1 MIICYDIIG
10 GDNMLVSRTERHIIK
25 SSDSYFSLLLSF
37 CCQSKNLYNHA
48 NYLVRQEFTQNNKLM
63 EYKNLDK
70 ILKADEKYPDYRNMP
85 TAQSAQQILRLLDKN
100 WKAFMVSMKDWS
112 KHKEKY
118 SGRPKLPNYL
128 KKNGHYVLILTNQN
142 CKLKDGKIHFP
153 KVFQGFS
160 ITPKFTDKENFVSF
174 QQVRLIPHK
183 NRIAAE
189 VVYNIDVPE
198 LKEDNQRYIGIDI
211 GVSNLVTVC
220 NNISNKAFI
229 INGKPLKSINQYY
242 NKKISHYREVTKRM
256 NKIDYSKRMDRLT
269 EKRNSKIDDYLHKAS
284 RYIINHCVK
293 DDIHTIVIGK
303 NKEWKQ
309 NSRLSKKVNQNF
321 VQIPFARLIEM
332 IQYKAEEK
340 GIAVILTE
348 ESYTSGTSFIDGEEP
363 VKENYNKAR
372 RVHRGLFVSNGGI
385 KINADLNGAYQILK
399 KAVPIKWDR
408 GCVLHPF
415 VVNMT

>member
-1 MIICYDIIG
+1 M
-10 GDNMLVSRTERHIIK
+10 VSRTEKHIIK
-25 SSDSYFSLLLSF
+25 SSDNHFSLILSF
-37 CCQSKNLYNHA
+37 CQQSKNLYNHA
-48 NYLVRQEFTQNNKLM
+48 NYLIRQEFMKNKKLIK
-63 EYKNLDK
+63 YTDLDK
-70 ILKADEKYPDYRNMP
+70 ILKADEEYSDYQNMP

-100 WKAFMVSMKDWS
+100 WKAFMVSIKDWS
-112 KHKEKY
+112 KNKEKY
-118 SGRPKLPNYL
+118 SGRPELPKYL
-128 KKNGHYVLILTNQN
+128 KKNGSYILILTNQN

-153 KVFQGFS
+153 KVFQGFT
-160 ITPKFTDKENFVSF
+160 INPKFIEKENVVSF

-183 NRIAAE
+183 NRIVAE

-198 LKEDNQRYIGIDI
+198 IKADNQRYIGIDI
-211 GVSNLVTVC
+211 GINNLATVC
-220 NNISNKAFI
+220 NNIGGSAFI

-242 NKKISHYREVTKRM
+242 NKQVSRYREITKRM
-256 NKIDYSKRMDRLT
+256 NKADYSKRMDRLT

-284 RYIINHCVK
+284 RYIINYCVK
-293 DDIHTIVIGK
+293 NNIHTIVIGK

-348 ESYTSGTSFIDGEEP
+348 ESYTSGTSFIDNEEP

-372 RVHRGLFVSNGGI
+372 RIFRGLFVSNNGV

-399 KAVPIKWDR
+399 KVVPIKWDR

-415 VVNMT
+415 VVNVA

>member
-1 MIICYDIIG
+1 M
-10 GDNMLVSRTERHIIK
+10 VSRTEKHIIK
-25 SSDSYFSLLLSF
+25 SSDNHFYLILSF
-37 CCQSKNLYNHA
+37 CQQSKNLYNHA
-48 NYLVRQEFTQNNKLM
+48 NYLIRQEFMKNKKLIK
-63 EYKNLDK
+63 YTDLDK
-70 ILKADEKYPDYRNMP
+70 ILKADEEYSDYQNMP

-100 WKAFMVSMKDWS
+100 WKAFMVSIKDWS
-112 KHKEKY
+112 KNKEKY
-118 SGRPKLPNYL
+118 SGRPELPKYL
-128 KKNGHYVLILTNQN
+128 KKNGSYILILTNQN

-153 KVFQGFS
+153 KVFQGFT
-160 ITPKFTDKENFVSF
+160 INPKFIEKENVVSF

-183 NRIAAE
+183 NRIVAE

-198 LKEDNQRYIGIDI
+198 IKADNQRYIGIDI
-211 GVSNLVTVC
+211 GINNLATVC
-220 NNISNKAFI
+220 NNIGGSAFI

-242 NKKISHYREVTKRM
+242 NKQVSRYREITKRM
-256 NKIDYSKRMDRLT
+256 NKADYSKRMDRLT

-284 RYIINHCVK
+284 RYIINYCVK
-293 DDIHTIVIGK
+293 NNIHTIVIGK

-340 GIAVILTE
+340 GIAVMLTE
-348 ESYTSGTSFIDGEEP
+348 ESYTSGTSFIDNEEP

-372 RVHRGLFVSNGGI
+372 RISRGLFVSNNGV

-399 KAVPIKWDR
+399 KVVPIKWDR

-415 VVNMT
+415 VVNVA

>member
-1 MIICYDIIG
+1 M
-10 GDNMLVSRTERHIIK
+10 VSRTEKHIIK
-25 SSDSYFSLLLSF
+25 SSDNHFYLILSF
-37 CCQSKNLYNHA
+37 CQQSKNLYNHA
-48 NYLVRQEFTQNNKLM
+48 NYLIRQEFMKNKKLIK
-63 EYKNLDK
+63 YTDLDK
-70 ILKADEKYPDYRNMP
+70 ILKADEEYSDYQNMP

-100 WKAFMVSMKDWS
+100 WKAFMVSIKDWS
-112 KHKEKY
+112 KNKEKY
-118 SGRPKLPNYL
+118 SGRPELPKYL
-128 KKNGHYVLILTNQN
+128 KKNGSYILILTNQN

-153 KVFQGFS
+153 KVFQGFT
-160 ITPKFTDKENFVSF
+160 INPKFIEKENVVSF

-183 NRIAAE
+183 NRIVAE

-198 LKEDNQRYIGIDI
+198 IKADNQRYIGIDI
-211 GVSNLVTVC
+211 GINNLATVC
-220 NNISNKAFI
+220 NNIGGSAFI

-242 NKKISHYREVTKRM
+242 NKQVSRYREITKRM
-256 NKIDYSKRMDRLT
+256 NKADYSKRMDRLT
-269 EKRNSKIDDYLHKAS
+269 EKRNSKIDDCLHKAS
-284 RYIINHCVK
+284 RYIINYCVK
-293 DDIHTIVIGK
+293 NNIHTIVIGK

-340 GIAVILTE
+340 GIAVMLTE
-348 ESYTSGTSFIDGEEP
+348 ESYTSGTSFIDNEEP

-372 RVHRGLFVSNGGI
+372 RISRGLFVSNNGV

-399 KAVPIKWDR
+399 KVVPIKWDR

-415 VVNMT
+415 VVNVA